1 MNIALA
7 YDFNPLNPD
16 KWNTPIGIGKSFEKK
31 GHNIKHY
38 ALNPKACDF
47 SELFANADSHDLI
60 FFCWAGPSPSFDQ
73 QLKLLKSKTKTKI
86 FIELGDDEPFGRR
99 NVENRINHV
108 DAMFTPDLRCHTDY
122 VNMNLPSNWMT
133 QWCDD
138 SVFYKKENA
147 NRQNIC
153 VTSCLGYRPLIQ
165 EFSNIFKDKFVNKH
179 VWNFDNTDYYNS
191 GTFTYQ
197 FARFDEI
204 TRRIFESG
212 GCGNAIITNRISAET
227 GIYDL
232 FVEDEDICYFSTG
245 QEAYEKM
252 LRLYNDHDY
261 RNHLATNIYNKITK
275 YHLVGNRVD
284 QILNIYGE
292 LKTI

>member
-1 MNIALA
+1 MKIAIP
-7 YDFNPLNPD
+7 YNFNPENPD
-16 KWNTPIGIGKSFEKK
+16 VWNTPLGVGESFRKK
-31 GHNIKHY
+31 GHDVSY
-38 ALNPKACDF
+38 YDLNPKSCDF
-47 SELFANADSHDLI
+47 SKLTADSDNYDLI
-60 FFCWAGPSPSFDQ
+60 FFMWCGPSQSFDAG
-73 QLKLLKSKTKTKI
+73 LKEFKTKTKTKI
-86 FIELGDDEPFGRR
+86 FLELGDEPQT
-99 NVENRINHV
+99 RIDNQERIKHV
-108 DAMFTPDLRCHTDY
+108 DAFFTPDLRCHEEYTSRG
-122 VNMNLPSNWMT
+122 LPSNWMT
-133 QWCDD
+133 HWCDD

-153 VTSCLGYRPLIQ
+153 VTSCLGYRPLMQ

-204 TRRIFESG
+204 TRRIFEAG

-261 RNHLATNIYNKITK
+261 RNHLATNIYNKITRQ
-275 YHLVGNRVD
+275 HLVGNRVD
-284 QILNIYGE
+284 QIIEIFNIHTS
-292 LKTI
+292 K

>member
-1 MNIALA
+1 MKIAIS
-7 YDFNPLNPD
+7 YQDSESSG
-16 KWNTPIGIGKSFEKK
+16 WNSSLGLQNSFIKK
-31 GHNIKHY
+31 GHDVTFYGVKD
-38 ALNPKACDF
+38 PKNTNLEKLIDESNNYDF
-47 SELFANADSHDLI
+47 ILFLW
-60 FFCWAGPSPSFDQ
+60 CGPSISFDE
-73 QLKLLKSKTKTKI
+73 QLKKLKSKTKTKI
-86 FIELGDDEPFGRR
+86 LLEVGDEPQTQVD
-99 NVENRINHV
+99 NQVRIRYV
-108 DAMFTPDLRCHTDY
+108 DEFFTSDIRCHTQY
-122 VNMNLPSNWMT
+122 KQQGLPSNWMT
-133 QWCDD
+133 HWCDD
-138 SVFYKKENA
+138 SIFYKKENV

-165 EFSNIFKDKFVNKH
+165 EFSNIFKDKFINKH
-179 VWNFDNTDYYNS
+179 VWNIDNTDYYNS

-252 LRLYNDHDY
+252 IRLYEDHDY
-261 RNHLATNIYNKITK
+261 RNKLANNIYNKITK

-284 QILNIYGE
+284 QIIETFNIHNS
-292 LKTI
+292 K